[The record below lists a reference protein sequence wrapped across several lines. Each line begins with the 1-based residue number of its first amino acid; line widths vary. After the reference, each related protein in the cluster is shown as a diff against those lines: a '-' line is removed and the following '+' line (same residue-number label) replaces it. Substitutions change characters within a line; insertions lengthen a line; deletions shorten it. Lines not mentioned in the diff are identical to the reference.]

1 MSYYK
6 TCPHCGAHLDPGESC
21 DCTVA
26 QVCTEARAAFPER
39 FTGRTDRE
47 IVNEIAGVV
56 REYERPT
63 PENQD
68 KFETVVDSLLEEQKA
83 PANAANTGEG
93 GAEQNLT
100 AVSASIVHKDKEDCQ
115 V

>member
-1 MSYYK
+1 MSFYR
-6 TCPHCGAHLDPGESC
+6 TCPLCGAHLDPGESC

-56 REYERPT
+56 SRYRQLT

-68 KFETVVDSLLEEQKA
+68 KFGTMVDGLLEGQKA
-83 PANAANTGEG
+83 PAGAANTGEG
-93 GAEQNLT
+93 GAEQIHK
-100 AVSASIVHKDKEDCQ
+100 AVSASHDTRETEELQ
-115 V
+115 A